1 MISNTR
7 LNLAKN
13 QAKTKQH
20 PEVELLLFENYLLFS
35 SMLSSKTSI
44 RYSKNV
50 RKNKCEYLNE
60 TISWL
65 IILKRSEEIKN
76 RWHRYDINQTSLNE
90 YAKYK
95 ICLSIMMIMCK
106 KQHLSNIWSWI
117 YGTVK
122 QKLKLNWKKAFLRNE
137 ACNHNLLC
145 NLVNVKYSWGHPSSS
160 VLWIKILLTE
170 SNQTNSY
177 CQHGTAR
184 LNIDFGL

>member
-1 MISNTR
+1 MIDTTCPLTMPSYYRLLSTIVSWNLLELNIQVAFISNTLISNTR

-50 RKNKCEYLNE
+50 QINKCVYLNE

-65 IILKRSEEIKN
+65 IILKRSGEIKN

-90 YAKYK
+90 YAKSK
-95 ICLSIMMIMCK
+95 MCLSIMMVMCK

-122 QKLKLNWKKAFLRNE
+122 Q
-137 ACNHNLLC
+137 
-145 NLVNVKYSWGHPSSS
+145 S
-160 VLWIKILLTE
+160 
-170 SNQTNSY
+170 
-177 CQHGTAR
+177 
-184 LNIDFGL
+184 